1 MTPHPARP
9 DRLPLAL
16 SELALL
22 GVHLAVV
29 VGFARLYEG
38 WSFFGD
44 LAAFTVAAHVLATVT
59 RRRRLPVPL
68 TVVVALGGAAVVA
81 GWLLFPASTR
91 FGLPTAETWDLA
103 RESLRLARS
112 RFEEV
117 AAPAPVL
124 PGFQLAS
131 GLALW
136 WAVWFGDWAA
146 FRLRATVEAVGPASV
161 LFVFG
166 ALLGSG
172 HHQLLASA
180 SFTAA
185 VVGFVAAHRALRA
198 QLDQHWLAP
207 SPATGPRAVLR
218 AGAGLAVVGVLAG
231 VVIGPRL
238 PGTGEPALVRWRDE
252 SGPGGDRT
260 TVSPIVDLR
269 KRLVDQSDT
278 ELFTVRTDRRA
289 YQRLTALDRFD
300 GELWSSGG
308 QFSPAGGRLA
318 GSGPSAGAGPTIR
331 QEIEIEA
338 LSAIWAPA
346 AFEARALQDS
356 SRDLR
361 WDPASSTLIVDRSE
375 PTSDGLAY
383 TVISQSPSTAAAALE
398 AAGSRDPAEISRRYE
413 QLPVGFPFVALRTAR
428 DVTAGAGSRYAQAVA
443 LQDWFRTTFR
453 YSLDVPP
460 GHGDDALVAFLA
472 SKEGYCEQFAGAYA
486 AMARSLGIPAR
497 VAVGF
502 TPGDPDPDDPT
513 LYRIRGRHAHAWPEV
528 WFPDVGWVPFEPTPG
543 RGMPGA
549 EAYTGVPE
557 AQDDATP
564 TVSIV
569 TTTTST
575 TTTPGT
581 PPTAP
586 ATTAPDDPR
595 AVPVPPAGDG
605 PDTSP
610 PTVRRWAW
618 AGALALLLAAAGWL
632 LVVLLAPLVRRRRPA
647 PTPAGAVLDAWH
659 DAVAPVR
666 WRTGLSPDPAET
678 HREFAARAARA
689 LDDLAL
695 PFAELATLATRAGWD
710 PGGPDDSQVRRA
722 RTLSGQLRSAAIAAQ
737 GPWSRLR
744 RRLSW
749 REALGRPQRSDGG
762 GGPSSASRRTRSRS
776 RSDVVPR

>member
-1 MTPHPARP
+1 MTHPTDHP
-9 DRLPLAL
+9 DRVPLAL

-29 VGFARLYEG
+29 IGFSRLYDD
-38 WSFFGD
+38 WSFVGD
-44 LAAFTVAAHVLATVT
+44 LAAFTIGAHLLATVT
-59 RRRRLPVPL
+59 RRRHLPVPL
-68 TVVVALGGAAVVA
+68 TVLVALGGAALMA
-81 GWLLFPASTR
+81 TWLLFPSSTR
-91 FGLPTAETWDLA
+91 FGLPTAETWELA
-103 RESLRLARS
+103 RDALRVARV

-146 FRLRATVEAVGPASV
+146 FRLRATVEAVAPATV

-172 HHQLLASA
+172 DHQLLASA

-218 AGAGLAVVGVLAG
+218 AGVGLAVVGVLAG
-231 VVIGPRL
+231 VVVGPRL
-238 PGTGEPALVRWRDE
+238 PGTGEEPLVQWRDR

-278 ELFTVRTDRRA
+278 ELFTVRTNRRA

-308 QFSPAGGRLA
+308 QFSPASGRLSSAGPSA
-318 GSGPSAGAGPTIR
+318 GSGPAIV

-338 LSAIWAPA
+338 LAAIWAPA
-346 AFEARALQDS
+346 AFEARGVRES
-356 SRDLR
+356 SSDLR
-361 WDPASSTLIVDRSE
+361 WDPASSTLIVDRTE

-383 TVISQSPSTAAAALE
+383 TVISQEPATAVAVLD
-398 AAGSRDPAEISRRYE
+398 AAGDQDPAEITQRYE
-413 QLPVGFPFVALRTAR
+413 ALPADFPAVAARTAR
-428 DVTAGAGSRYAQAVA
+428 EVTATADSRYGQAVA
-443 LQDWFRTTFR
+443 LQNWFRTNFR

-502 TPGDPDPDDPT
+502 TPGDPDPDDPS
-513 LYRIRGRHAHAWPEV
+513 LYRVRGRHAHAWPEV
-528 WFPDVGWVPFEPTPG
+528 WFPEVGWVPFEPTPG

-549 EAYTGVPE
+549 ESYTGVPE

-564 TVSIV
+564 TVSVV
-569 TTTTST
+569 TTTTT
-575 TTTPGT
+575 TTTVPGS
-581 PPTAP
+581 PSTAP

-595 AVPVPPAGDG
+595 AVPLPPSTEEPGSG
-605 PDTSP
+605 PSST
-610 PTVRRWAW
+610 RWIVTAVL
-618 AGALALLLAAAGWL
+618 AVTALAALLWL
-632 LVVLLAPLVRRRRPA
+632 LVVLLAPLVRRRRSA
-647 PTPAGAVLDAWH
+647 ATPAGEVLHAWD

-666 WRTGLSPDPAET
+666 WRTGLSPRAAET

-710 PGGPDDSQVRRA
+710 PAGADPSQASRA
-722 RTLSGQLRSAAIAAQ
+722 RSISAGLRSAAIAAQ
-737 GPWSRLR
+737 SPWTRLR

-749 REALGRPQRSDGG
+749 REALERPR
-762 GGPSSASRRTRSRS
+762 PA
-776 RSDVVPR
+776 